1 LDIEIHDFEQ
11 RKMII
16 MKKVAVFIIGLL
28 LLQAGVVSGQE
39 VNRDITGGNAAVNV
53 AADPEVAE
61 LAELWIRTYL
71 DQNKGKEVTLLPAGE
86 SGNADL
92 RLFSATPADNEAMK
106 SEWRVV
112 VARDILVPVMSSDNP
127 LFEKVQSAGLDPA
140 SLGMLLTSSGG
151 FTWGSLLHN
160 DNKAPVTVSIPADDA
175 ALTALARFSGVEPGL
190 ITAERLPSSGDIS
203 TILRSNPEAIL
214 FCRLAS
220 ITGENGARITEGIN
234 IIPIDVNA
242 NGQSDYFEQF
252 YGDYNS
258 FNRGVYIGKY
268 PKELCSSI
276 FCAAAK
282 KPAAGA
288 QADFVLWLLAGGQ
301 ELIAEAGL
309 TALPGGE
316 GMVKREMFTPEMA
329 LVSAGDNRRAG
340 VGGWMWIAAVMA
352 AVSLIA
358 FALYRITR
366 ARAPEGAMN
375 EPISPVTSFGPETV
389 AAPAGILFGK
399 SHTWA
404 FMEKNGTL
412 TLGIDD
418 FLQHVTGTISRISLK
433 SPGDKVRR
441 GERLASV
448 IQRGKQLDII
458 SPVSGTI
465 ISRNEKLTNDTGI
478 LHASPYA
485 EGWIYGIEPENWLNE
500 SRLMLTASK
509 YTAQIREEFGR
520 IRDFLATFTGV
531 TEVRLAH
538 VVLQDGGELR
548 EGLLE
553 EFGPEVWEEFQRR
566 FM

>member
-1 LDIEIHDFEQ
+1 
-11 RKMII
+11 
-16 MKKVAVFIIGLL
+16 MKKVAVVIIGLI

-39 VNRDITGGNAAVNV
+39 DNRNIQVSKAAVTV

-61 LAELWIRTYL
+61 LAELWIRAYL
-71 DQNKGKEVTLLPAGE
+71 GSNTGKEVTLLPAGE

-92 RLFSATPADNEAMK
+92 RLFAATPADKEAMK
-106 SEWRVV
+106 NEWRVV

-127 LFEKVQSAGLDPA
+127 LFDNVQSVGLDPA
-140 SLGMLLTSSGG
+140 SLGMLMTSSGRM
-151 FTWGSLLHN
+151 TWGSLLHN
-160 DNKAPVTVSIPADDA
+160 DNNATVTVRIPADDA
-175 ALTALARFSGVEPGL
+175 ALKALARFSGVEPGL
-190 ITAERLPSSGDIS
+190 ITAQRLPSGGDIS
-203 TILRSNPEAIL
+203 TFLRSNPETIL

-220 ITGENGARITEGIN
+220 ITGGNGARITEGIN

-242 NGQSDYFEQF
+242 NGHSDYFEQF

-258 FNRGVYIGKY
+258 FSRGVYIGKY

-276 FCAAAK
+276 FCAAAT
-282 KPAAGA
+282 KPSAGA

-316 GMVKREMFTPEMA
+316 GMVRREMLAPEMV

-340 VGGWMWIAAVMA
+340 AGGWIWIAAVMA

-358 FALYRITR
+358 FALYRITKS
-366 ARAPEGAMN
+366 RAPEGSLK
-375 EPISPVTSFGPETV
+375 EVFSPVRSFSPETV

-399 SHTWA
+399 SHTWT

-433 SPGDKVRR
+433 SPGEKVRR
-441 GERLASV
+441 GDRLASV

-465 ISRNEKLTNDTGI
+465 ISRNEKLASDTGI

-485 EGWIYGIEPENWLNE
+485 DGWIYGIEPENWLNE

-520 IRDFLATFTGV
+520 IRDFLATFTGAN
-531 TEVRLAH
+531 EVRLAH
-538 VVLQDGGELR
+538 VVLQDGGELS

-553 EFGPEVWEEFQRR
+553 QFGPEVWEEFQAK
-566 FM
+566 FLN